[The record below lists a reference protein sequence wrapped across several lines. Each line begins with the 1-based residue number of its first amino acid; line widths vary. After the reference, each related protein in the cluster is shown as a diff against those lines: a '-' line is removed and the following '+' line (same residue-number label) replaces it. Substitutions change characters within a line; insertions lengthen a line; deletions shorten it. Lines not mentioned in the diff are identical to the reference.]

1 MPVRNVQVEDGHSA
15 QESPTNT
22 LPIDAQPVRN
32 EITNSNS
39 KHEFTN
45 LGAPL
50 INDDAKSSYVLI
62 RHNVRT
68 YVSAGVVE
76 VVQGRANAEAAMRE
90 YQNRQ
95 SPADAHEGWRFFL
108 EKTGLR
114 PGMDPA
120 QATDARQRDLE
131 LRESKESAGNGAG
144 IPSSLGHH

>member
-1 MPVRNVQVEDGHSA
+1 LRTG
-15 QESPTNT
+15 T
-22 LPIDAQPVRN
+22 LPKNPPPIIAIDAQPVRN
-32 EITNSNS
+32 EIIDSNS
-39 KHEFTN
+39 RTRTHDHKFTN

-76 VVQGRANAEAAMRE
+76 VVQGRANAEATMRE

-131 LRESKESAGNGAG
+131 LRESKESTSNGAG

>member
-1 MPVRNVQVEDGHSA
+1 M
-15 QESPTNT
+15 
-22 LPIDAQPVRN
+22 
-32 EITNSNS
+32 
-39 KHEFTN
+39 
-45 LGAPL
+45 
-50 INDDAKSSYVLI
+50 
-62 RHNVRT
+62 RT

-76 VVQGRANAEAAMRE
+76 VVQGRVNAEATMRE

-95 SPADAHEGWRFFL
+95 SPSDAHEGWRFFL

-114 PGMDPA
+114 AGMDPA

>member
-1 MPVRNVQVEDGHSA
+1 M
-15 QESPTNT
+15 
-22 LPIDAQPVRN
+22 
-32 EITNSNS
+32 
-39 KHEFTN
+39 
-45 LGAPL
+45 
-50 INDDAKSSYVLI
+50 LI

-76 VVQGRANAEAAMRE
+76 VVQGRANAEATMRE

-131 LRESKESAGNGAG
+131 LRESKESTSNGAG